1 MTASRPLM
9 PTLGLVAIA
18 AVAWLLV
25 PLVARQQVFTSRV
38 DSVRLDVL
46 VTANNQPVTG
56 LTAADFEIRDNGVLQ
71 QVDHVSFEKVPLNL
85 VLALDM
91 SGSLRADALAHLRE
105 ASRALLDGLR
115 PDDRSGLVT
124 FSQEVLRRVPPTKDT
139 SSIRTAINA
148 AEPQGQTALI
158 DASHAAITF
167 AASPT
172 ERGLVVIFS
181 DGLDTTSWLTS
192 DLALE
197 TAKRSEVVTY
207 GVRVGTLDDE
217 FLGDLTDATGGRL
230 LQLNSTDALRATFIQ
245 ILEEFRHRYLVS
257 FTPRGVASDGWHR
270 LQVRVKQRGA
280 VVRTRAGYARS

>member
-1 MTASRPLM
+1 MISIHTSSAPM
-9 PTLGLVAIA
+9 CAA
-18 AVAWLLV
+18 AVVAAGWLAT

-46 VTANNQPVTG
+46 VTNNNQPVVG

-85 VLALDM
+85 MLALDM
-91 SGSLRADALAHLRE
+91 SGSLRADALAHVRD

-115 PDDRSGLVT
+115 PGDRSGLIT
-124 FSQEVLRRVPPTKDT
+124 FSHEVIRRVAPSEDQSRIRAVIDT
-139 SSIRTAINA
+139 A
-148 AEPQGQTALI
+148 APDGQTALI
-158 DASHAAITF
+158 DASLAAF
-167 AASPT
+167 VMAASPT
-172 ERGLVVIFS
+172 ERGLVVIFG

-192 DLALE
+192 EMVVE

-207 GVRVGTLDDE
+207 GVRVGSLDDG

-230 LQLNSTDALRATFIQ
+230 LQLRSTDALRATFVK

-257 FTPRGVASDGWHR
+257 FTPRGVQSDGWHR

-280 VVRTRAGYARS
+280 VVRTRAGYSRS

>member
-1 MTASRPLM
+1 
-9 PTLGLVAIA
+9 
-18 AVAWLLV
+18 
-25 PLVARQQVFTSRV
+25 
-38 DSVRLDVL
+38 
-46 VTANNQPVTG
+46 
-56 LTAADFEIRDNGVLQ
+56 
-71 QVDHVSFEKVPLNL
+71 
-85 VLALDM
+85 M

>member
-9 PTLGLVAIA
+9 PTLCLVAIA

>member
-1 MTASRPLM
+1 MIPIHTSSARIC
-9 PTLGLVAIA
+9 AA
-18 AVAWLLV
+18 AVVAAGWLAT

-46 VTANNQPVTG
+46 VTNNNQPVVG

-85 VLALDM
+85 MLALDM
-91 SGSLRADALAHLRE
+91 SGSLRADALAHVRD
-105 ASRALLDGLR
+105 ASGALLDGLR
-115 PDDRSGLVT
+115 PGDRSGLIT
-124 FSQEVLRRVPPTKDT
+124 FSHEVIRRVAPSEDQSRIRAVIDT
-139 SSIRTAINA
+139 A
-148 AEPQGQTALI
+148 APDGQTALI
-158 DASHAAITF
+158 DASLAAF
-167 AASPT
+167 VMAASPT

-192 DLALE
+192 DMVVE

-207 GVRVGTLDDE
+207 GVRVGSLDDG

-230 LQLNSTDALRATFIQ
+230 LQLRSTDALRATFVK

-257 FTPRGVASDGWHR
+257 FTPRGVQSDGWHR

-280 VVRTRAGYARS
+280 VVRTRAGYSRS

>member
-1 MTASRPLM
+1 MSAGRVSALAS
-9 PTLGLVAIA
+9 GVA
-18 AVAWLLV
+18 AVAVVWLAT

-46 VTANNQPVTG
+46 VLNNNQPVVG
-56 LTAADFEIRDNGVLQ
+56 LTAADFEVRDNGVLQ
-71 QVDHVSFEKVPLNL
+71 QIDHVSFEKVPLNV

-91 SGSLRADALAHLRE
+91 SGSLRADALAHVRD

-115 PDDRSGLVT
+115 PGDKSGLIT
-124 FSQEVLRRVPPTKDT
+124 FSHQVLRRVAPSEDQN
-139 SSIRTAINA
+139 SIRAVIDTAQ
-148 AEPQGQTALI
+148 PDGQTALI
-158 DASHAAITF
+158 DASLAAF
-167 AASPT
+167 VMAASPT

-192 DLALE
+192 AMVVE

-207 GVRVGTLDDE
+207 GVRVGALDDG

-230 LQLNSTDALRATFIQ
+230 LQLHSTDALRTTFVK

-257 FTPRGVASDGWHR
+257 FTPRGVQSEGWHR

-280 VVRTRAGYARS
+280 VVRTRAGYSRS